1 MQNSDFDVVIVG
13 AGISG
18 VGMACHLKRHCPG
31 QRFTILERR
40 QRAGGTW
47 DLFRY
52 PGIRSDSDM
61 LTLGFSFR
69 PWKGLKVLADGDAI
83 RNYVEETAQEN
94 ELHDDIQF
102 GLKITESRWS
112 SKQARWTVNAV
123 EEETGKQRSF
133 SCKFLVMGTGYYNY
147 DQGYLPE
154 FSGIENF
161 KGQVIH
167 PQKWPEDL
175 DYVGKRV
182 VVIGSGATAVTL
194 VPAMA
199 EKGAKITM
207 LQRSP
212 SYILSLPALDGVL
225 KILDRFMPEKFA
237 LGLTREK
244 NIQRQN
250 FLYKFFQR
258 FPNFSKKLLLKE
270 TKRQLRGKVDM
281 KHFTPKYNPWDQ
293 RLCLVPDG
301 DLFRCL
307 RNGKAEVVTD
317 HIDTFTAEGIKLK
330 SGQILEADIIITA
343 TGLDLQALGG
353 MQLVVDDEAIKFEE
367 KMFYK
372 ATMIEDVPNFSWI
385 FGYTNASWTL
395 KANIAARYL
404 CRLINHMKDQGKDI
418 AVPRD
423 LHGCKV
429 PELPFMGALTSG
441 YVVRANDRLPRQGSK
456 EPWKVLND
464 FKRDQKVLL
473 KEPIDDGV
481 LMLSSAREKAASKA
495 RPMRRAA

>member
-1 MQNSDFDVVIVG
+1 MQKSEFDVVIVG

-18 VGMACHLKRHCPG
+18 VGMACHLKKHSPG
-31 QRFTILERR
+31 QSFTILERR

-61 LTLGFSFR
+61 LTLGYSFR

-83 RNYVEETAQEN
+83 RNYVEETAHEN
-94 ELHDDIQF
+94 TLHDDIQF
-102 GLKITESRWS
+102 GQKIVESKWS
-112 SKQARWTVNAV
+112 SEDARWTVVSQDENSG
-123 EEETGKQRSF
+123 EKRTF
-133 SCKFLVMGTGYYNY
+133 TCKFLVMGTGYYNY
-147 DQGYLPE
+147 DKGYEPE
-154 FSGIENF
+154 FPGIENF
-161 KGQVIH
+161 EGQVIH
-167 PQKWPEDL
+167 PQKWPENL

-182 VVIGSGATAVTL
+182 IVIGSGATAVTL

-199 EKGAKITM
+199 NNGAQVTM

-212 SYILSLPALDGVL
+212 SYVLSLPGLDGVL
-225 KILDRFMPEKFA
+225 RLLDRFMPERLA
-237 LGLTREK
+237 LGVTREK

-250 FLYKFFQR
+250 FFYKFFQR
-258 FPNFSKKLLLKE
+258 FPKLSKMLLLRE

-281 KHFTPKYNPWDQ
+281 KHFTPSYNPWDQ

-301 DLFRCL
+301 DLFKTL
-307 RNGKAEVVTD
+307 RDGKANIVTD
-317 HIDTFTAEGIKLK
+317 HIDSFTAKGIKLK
-330 SGQILEADIIITA
+330 SGQTLEADIIITA

-353 MQLVVDDEAIKFEE
+353 MSLEVDGKPIKFEE

-372 ATMIEDVPNFSWI
+372 ATMIEDIPNFSWI

-395 KANIAARYL
+395 KANIAAKYL
-404 CRLINHMKDQGKDI
+404 CRVINHMSSTGKDI

-423 LHGCKV
+423 LEGCKV
-429 PELPFMGALTSG
+429 PEMPFLGSLTSG

-473 KEPIDDGV
+473 KDPVDDGV
-481 LMLSSAREKAASKA
+481 LQFLKAGQSSASKVT
-495 RPMRRAA
+495 PLRRAA